1 MPPPLPLHRI
11 RIADYPVSYLKRP
24 RFLRWFSHK
33 KINSSSFISYHHTLL
48 LFDMAV
54 ATILRQLGRR
64 PGSNITSSFSSL
76 SSSSISAAASSS
88 IRRAQ
93 HLHKLPT
100 SYALL
105 SIPTRFLST
114 KEDLESIKRR
124 NIGISAHIDSGKTTL
139 TERILYYTGR
149 VRRSI
154 INHILYLCTL
164 SLDIYVCS
172 TSIS

>member
-1 MPPPLPLHRI
+1 M
-11 RIADYPVSYLKRP
+11 
-24 RFLRWFSHK
+24 
-33 KINSSSFISYHHTLL
+33 
-48 LFDMAV
+48 

-76 SSSSISAAASSS
+76 SSSISASASSS
-88 IRRAQ
+88 IIRAQ
-93 HLHKLPT
+93 HLNKQLPT
-100 SYALL
+100 PHALP

-139 TERILYYTGR
+139 TERILFYTGR

-154 INHILYLCTL
+154 INHMFVFCVLCTL
-164 SLDIYVCS
+164 SLDISLCIVIVCALRYLDVYLITLLLS
-172 TSIS
+172 P